1 MPKKS
6 RIFISWTKCRPYYC
20 IYQYCIYLLERMI
33 YVYGSVQWRESRT
46 ECPGPGLVQVKN
58 SNFGHIFNNFPVP
71 NLSRICPCVRTMFF
85 PVQFPVVSCPS
96 SQQWNSN
103 KSDAARDV
111 LAKGVCLFVLA
122 KGVALSKCINYLTT
136 LCGRD
141 TVTLSAWWRKM
152 DGKLREGNG
161 MLGKIMGTGC
171 HSRPVF
177 CLWTRNKQIPIF
189 LPRKSAKNKVQLS
202 R

>member
-111 LAKGVCLFVLA
+111 LAKGVCLFVCF
-122 KGVALSKCINYLTT
+122 GQRCGT
-136 LCGRD
+136 LKMHQLPDNVMRKRYSHTVCLVKENGRE
-141 TVTLSAWWRKM
+141 TA
-152 DGKLREGNG
+152 GRERDARENCGNG
-161 MLGKIMGTGC
+161 M
-171 HSRPVF
+171 P
-177 CLWTRNKQIPIF
+177 
-189 LPRKSAKNKVQLS
+189 LPSGLLSVDKEQTNSDLPSAQVCEQ
-202 R
+202 